1 MKENLVSHVKERSV
15 EIGYRGN
22 SPELCR
28 ETVSWMQKA
37 TPTVGCQRHNYIN
50 GCLEER
56 VRTVTAN
63 RHEMK

>member
-1 MKENLVSHVKERSV
+1 MKENLVSHVKEGHV
-15 EIGYRGN
+15 EISHRSN
-22 SPELCR
+22 SPELYM
-28 ETVSWMQKA
+28 ETVAWMQKA